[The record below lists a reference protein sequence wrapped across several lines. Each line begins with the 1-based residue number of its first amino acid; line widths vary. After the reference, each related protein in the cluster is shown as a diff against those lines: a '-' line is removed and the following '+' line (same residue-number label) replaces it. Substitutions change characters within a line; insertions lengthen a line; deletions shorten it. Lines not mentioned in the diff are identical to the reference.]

1 LANEAIKLS
10 ERRERTTLSRRR
22 KPQQK
27 DIAMG
32 DKSPKSKNKIAS
44 QKQNKS
50 DHVDKLKKAEIA
62 RGQLAKAKIASSG
75 KK

>member
-1 LANEAIKLS
+1 
-10 ERRERTTLSRRR
+10 
-22 KPQQK
+22 
-27 DIAMG
+27 MG